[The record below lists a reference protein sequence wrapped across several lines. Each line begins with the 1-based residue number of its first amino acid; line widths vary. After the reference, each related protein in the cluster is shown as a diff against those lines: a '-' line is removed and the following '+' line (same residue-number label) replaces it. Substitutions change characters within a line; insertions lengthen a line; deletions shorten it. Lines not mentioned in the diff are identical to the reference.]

1 MPSHLLLSCV
11 TSNAALQLSWKSSLA
26 CPDCHSPGAC
36 VQISP
41 GKDADI
47 LLLDSR
53 TLQLRYVFA
62 KGVLMRTPEWTRG
75 GLFERGPR
83 IRPRKL

>member
-1 MPSHLLLSCV
+1 MQI
-11 TSNAALQLSWKSSLA
+11 A
-26 CPDCHSPGAC
+26 PGM
-36 VQISP
+36 
-41 GKDADI
+41 DADI
-47 LLLDSR
+47 LLLDIQ
-53 TLQLRYVFA
+53 TLELRYVFA